1 MTTAPREVV
10 LPIIG
15 MTCANCA
22 RTVERAL
29 KRAPGVVEASVNFAA
44 EQAVVLLDPSAADLR
59 QAVERVRAAGYEVAT
74 ATVELPIR
82 GMADANDARAIERIL
97 HRIPGVLEAAVNLA
111 TESARVTMIVGVA
124 SVRDLIRAVRDAGY
138 EVTEAAEALEGAG
151 EDAEQAAREAEMAR
165 QRRRLLWGLV
175 FTLPTFWLSMQFD
188 LLHNVMPGMTRPM
201 GLDVLLLLLSTPVQF
216 GVGWDFYRGAYR
228 ALRMGTANMDV
239 LVALGTSA
247 AYFYSLAVTVAL
259 LLGSTALGRY
269 TYFETAAVIITL
281 IVLGKYL
288 EARAKG
294 RAGEAIRA
302 LMALQPER
310 ARVLRDGREIEI
322 PAAEVRVG
330 DLLLVRPGERIPA
343 DGIVLEGRSA
353 VDESMMTGESIPVE
367 KKPGDRVL
375 GGTVNTYGL
384 LKIEATR
391 VGRDTVL
398 AGIIRLV
405 REAQGSKAPIQRLAD
420 QVSAV
425 FVPTV
430 IAIAALAFLGWLL
443 IGGAGF
449 TRAMVN
455 AIAVLVVACPCA
467 MGLATPTAI
476 MVGTGRGATMGIL
489 FRNAQALEQ
498 LGKITLIAL
507 DKTGTLTRG
516 RPMVTRVIPG
526 PGWTVEE
533 VLRLAASVEQGS
545 EHPLAQAV
553 VEAAR
558 SQGLP
563 LEKPVGFS
571 ALPGRGVLAHLNGT
585 PIRVGGIAWVQ
596 AEGVRLNG
604 LEEAVRAL
612 QEQGQTTMLVARDG
626 EAIGVIAPGRRLKAR
641 GGGGRRRP
649 PPAGGSDG
657 DDHRR
662 QPAHRGGHRPAGRH
676 RPGLRRGPARR
687 QGGDR
692 PPPAGGRTSGG
703 HGGGRHQRRSRSG
716 PGRCGDRHGDRHG
729 GGDGDGRRHVD
740 ARGPAP
746 AAPGRP
752 SLPGHHAHHPPEP
765 VLGFLLQRDPDPGG
779 SPRFAPSDDG
789 RRGHGVLLHLRGDQ
803 LPALAGISELRGGG
817 WRTSRGGAPCPFE
830 GSADAA
836 WTIGILGILLLT
848 GCGASAPARRRA
860 GWVGR

>member
-44 EQAVVLLDPSAADLR
+44 EQAVVLFDPSAADLR

-165 QRRRLLWGLV
+165 QRRRLLWGLI

-489 FRNAQALEQ
+489 FRSAQALEQ

-626 EAIGVIAPGRRLKAR
+626 EAIGVIALADALKPEAAEAVAALHRLGVQTAMITGDNRRTAEAIARQAGIDRVFAEVLPGDKAEIVRRLQAE
-641 GGGGRRRP
+641 
-649 PPAGGSDG
+649 
-657 DDHRR
+657 
-662 QPAHRGGHRPAGRH
+662 GHRVAMV
-676 RPGLRRGPARR
+676 
-687 QGGDR
+687 
-692 PPPAGGRTSGG
+692 
-703 HGGGRHQRRSRSG
+703 
-716 PGRCGDRHGDRHG
+716 
-729 GGDGDGRRHVD
+729 GDGIND
-740 ARGPAP
+740 A
-746 AAPGRP
+746 
-752 SLPGHHAHHPPEP
+752 
-765 VLGFLLQRDPDPGG
+765 
-779 SPRFAPSDDG
+779 
-789 RRGHGVLLHLRGDQ
+789 
-803 LPALAGISELRGGG
+803 PALAQADVGIAMGTGTAVAMETADVTLMRGDLRLLPQAVRLSRATMRTIRQNLFWAFFYNVILIPVAALGLLHPMMAAGAMAFSSIFVVTNSLRLRGF
-817 WRTSRGGAPCPFE
+817 RS
-830 GSADAA
+830 
-836 WTIGILGILLLT
+836 
-848 GCGASAPARRRA
+848 
-860 GWVGR
+860 

>member
-124 SVRDLIRAVRDAGY
+124 SIRDLIRAVREAGY
-138 EVTEAAEALEGAG
+138 EVAEAAGALEGTG

-165 QRRRLLWGLV
+165 HRRRLLWGAI

-188 LLHNVMPGMTRPM
+188 LLHGIMPGMARPIS
-201 GLDVLLLLLSTPVQF
+201 LDVVLLLLSTPVQL
-216 GVGWDFYRGAYR
+216 GVGRDFYRGAYR

-259 LLGSTALGRY
+259 LLGSAALGRY

-294 RAGEAIRA
+294 RASEAIRA
-302 LMALQPER
+302 LMALRPER
-310 ARVLRDGREIEI
+310 ARVLRDGQEIEI

-343 DGIVLEGRSA
+343 DGIVLEGRST

-449 TRAMVN
+449 TWAMVN

-498 LGKITLIAL
+498 LGKITRIAL

-563 LEKPVGFS
+563 LEKLVGFS
-571 ALPGRGVLAHLNGT
+571 ALPGRGVLAHLNGRT
-585 PIRVGGIAWVQ
+585 IRVGQIAWLQ
-596 AEGVRLNG
+596 AEGVSLNG
-604 LEEAVRAL
+604 LEGAVRTL
-612 QEQGQTTMLVARDG
+612 QAQGQTTMLVARDG
-626 EAIGVIAPGRRLKAR
+626 EAVGVIVLADALKPEAAEAVFALHRMGVRTVMVTGDNQRTAEAIARQAGIDRVFAEVLPGDKAEIVRRLQAE
-641 GGGGRRRP
+641 
-649 PPAGGSDG
+649 
-657 DDHRR
+657 
-662 QPAHRGGHRPAGRH
+662 GHRVAMV
-676 RPGLRRGPARR
+676 
-687 QGGDR
+687 
-692 PPPAGGRTSGG
+692 
-703 HGGGRHQRRSRSG
+703 
-716 PGRCGDRHGDRHG
+716 
-729 GGDGDGRRHVD
+729 GDGIND
-740 ARGPAP
+740 A
-746 AAPGRP
+746 
-752 SLPGHHAHHPPEP
+752 
-765 VLGFLLQRDPDPGG
+765 
-779 SPRFAPSDDG
+779 
-789 RRGHGVLLHLRGDQ
+789 
-803 LPALAGISELRGGG
+803 PALAQADVGIAMGTGTAVAMETADVTLMRGDLRLLPQAVRLSRATMRTIRQNLFWAFFYNVILIPVAALGLLHPMMAAGAMAFSSIFVVTNSLRLRGFQG
-817 WRTSRGGAPCPFE
+817 
-830 GSADAA
+830 
-836 WTIGILGILLLT
+836 
-848 GCGASAPARRRA
+848 
-860 GWVGR
+860 

>member
-1 MTTAPREVV
+1 LTTAPREVV

-151 EDAEQAAREAEMAR
+151 EDTEQAAREAEMAR
-165 QRRRLLWGLV
+165 QRRRLLWGLI

-322 PAAEVRVG
+322 PATEVRVG

-489 FRNAQALEQ
+489 FRSAQALEQ

-626 EAIGVIAPGRRLKAR
+626 EAIGVIALADALKPEAAEAVAALHRLGVQTAMITGDNRRTAEAIARQAGIDRVFAEVLPGDKAEIVRRLQAE
-641 GGGGRRRP
+641 
-649 PPAGGSDG
+649 
-657 DDHRR
+657 
-662 QPAHRGGHRPAGRH
+662 GHRVAMV
-676 RPGLRRGPARR
+676 
-687 QGGDR
+687 
-692 PPPAGGRTSGG
+692 
-703 HGGGRHQRRSRSG
+703 
-716 PGRCGDRHGDRHG
+716 
-729 GGDGDGRRHVD
+729 GDGIND
-740 ARGPAP
+740 A
-746 AAPGRP
+746 
-752 SLPGHHAHHPPEP
+752 
-765 VLGFLLQRDPDPGG
+765 
-779 SPRFAPSDDG
+779 
-789 RRGHGVLLHLRGDQ
+789 
-803 LPALAGISELRGGG
+803 PALAQADVGIAMGTGTAVAMETADVTLMRGDLRLLPQAVRLSRATMRTIRQNLFWAFFYNVILIPVAALGLLHPMLAAGAMAFSSIFVVTNSLRLRGF
-817 WRTSRGGAPCPFE
+817 RS
-830 GSADAA
+830 
-836 WTIGILGILLLT
+836 
-848 GCGASAPARRRA
+848 
-860 GWVGR
+860 

>member
-1 MTTAPREVV
+1 VV

-489 FRNAQALEQ
+489 FRSAQALEQ

-626 EAIGVIAPGRRLKAR
+626 EAIGVIALADALKPEAAEAVAALHRLGVQTAMITGDNRRTAEAIARQAGIDRVFAEVLPGDKAEIVRRLQAE
-641 GGGGRRRP
+641 
-649 PPAGGSDG
+649 
-657 DDHRR
+657 
-662 QPAHRGGHRPAGRH
+662 GHRVAMV
-676 RPGLRRGPARR
+676 
-687 QGGDR
+687 
-692 PPPAGGRTSGG
+692 
-703 HGGGRHQRRSRSG
+703 
-716 PGRCGDRHGDRHG
+716 
-729 GGDGDGRRHVD
+729 GDGIND
-740 ARGPAP
+740 A
-746 AAPGRP
+746 
-752 SLPGHHAHHPPEP
+752 
-765 VLGFLLQRDPDPGG
+765 
-779 SPRFAPSDDG
+779 
-789 RRGHGVLLHLRGDQ
+789 
-803 LPALAGISELRGGG
+803 PALAQADVGIAMGTGTAVAMETADVTLMRGDLRLLPQAVRLSRATMRTIRQNLFWAFFYNVILIPVAALGLLHPMMAAGAMAFSSIFVVTNSLRLRGF
-817 WRTSRGGAPCPFE
+817 RS
-830 GSADAA
+830 
-836 WTIGILGILLLT
+836 
-848 GCGASAPARRRA
+848 
-860 GWVGR
+860 

>member
-44 EQAVVLLDPSAADLR
+44 EQAAVLLDPSAADLR
-59 QAVERVRAAGYEVAT
+59 QAVERVRAVGYEVAT
-74 ATVELPIR
+74 ATVGLPIR

-124 SVRDLIRAVRDAGY
+124 SVRDLIRAVREAGY
-138 EVTEAAEALEGAG
+138 EVAEAAGALEGAG

-165 QRRRLLWGLV
+165 HRRRLLWGAI

-188 LLHNVMPGMTRPM
+188 LLHGIMPGMARPIS
-201 GLDVLLLLLSTPVQF
+201 LDVVLLLLSTPVQL
-216 GVGWDFYRGAYR
+216 GVGRDFYRGAYR

-259 LLGSTALGRY
+259 LLGSAALGRY

-430 IAIAALAFLGWLL
+430 IAIAALTFLGWLL

-498 LGKITLIAL
+498 LGKVARIAL

-626 EAIGVIAPGRRLKAR
+626 EAIGVIALADALKPEAAEAVAALHRLGVQTAMITGDNRRTAEAIARQAGIDRVFAEVLPGDKAEIVRRLQAE
-641 GGGGRRRP
+641 
-649 PPAGGSDG
+649 
-657 DDHRR
+657 
-662 QPAHRGGHRPAGRH
+662 GHRVAMV
-676 RPGLRRGPARR
+676 
-687 QGGDR
+687 
-692 PPPAGGRTSGG
+692 
-703 HGGGRHQRRSRSG
+703 
-716 PGRCGDRHGDRHG
+716 
-729 GGDGDGRRHVD
+729 GDGIND
-740 ARGPAP
+740 A
-746 AAPGRP
+746 
-752 SLPGHHAHHPPEP
+752 
-765 VLGFLLQRDPDPGG
+765 
-779 SPRFAPSDDG
+779 
-789 RRGHGVLLHLRGDQ
+789 
-803 LPALAGISELRGGG
+803 PALAQADVGIAMGTGTAVAMETADVTLMRGDLRLLPQAVRLSRATMRTIRQNLFWAFFYNVILIPVAALGLLHPMMAAGAMAFSSIFVVTNSLRLRGF
-817 WRTSRGGAPCPFE
+817 RS
-830 GSADAA
+830 
-836 WTIGILGILLLT
+836 
-848 GCGASAPARRRA
+848 
-860 GWVGR
+860 

>member
-165 QRRRLLWGLV
+165 QRRRLLWGLI

-489 FRNAQALEQ
+489 FRSAQALEQ

-626 EAIGVIAPGRRLKAR
+626 EAIGVIALADALKPEAAEAVAALHRLGVQTAMITGDNRRTAEAIARQAGIDRVFAEVLPGDKAEIVRRLQAE
-641 GGGGRRRP
+641 
-649 PPAGGSDG
+649 
-657 DDHRR
+657 
-662 QPAHRGGHRPAGRH
+662 GHRVAMV
-676 RPGLRRGPARR
+676 
-687 QGGDR
+687 
-692 PPPAGGRTSGG
+692 
-703 HGGGRHQRRSRSG
+703 
-716 PGRCGDRHGDRHG
+716 
-729 GGDGDGRRHVD
+729 GDGIND
-740 ARGPAP
+740 A
-746 AAPGRP
+746 
-752 SLPGHHAHHPPEP
+752 
-765 VLGFLLQRDPDPGG
+765 
-779 SPRFAPSDDG
+779 
-789 RRGHGVLLHLRGDQ
+789 
-803 LPALAGISELRGGG
+803 PALAQADVGIAMGTGTAVAMETADVTLMRGDLRLLPQAVRLSRATMRTIRQNLFWAFFYNVILIPVAALGLLHPMMAAGAMAFSSIFVVTNSLRLRGF
-817 WRTSRGGAPCPFE
+817 RS
-830 GSADAA
+830 
-836 WTIGILGILLLT
+836 
-848 GCGASAPARRRA
+848 
-860 GWVGR
+860 

>member
-151 EDAEQAAREAEMAR
+151 EDTEQAAREAEMAR
-165 QRRRLLWGLV
+165 QRRRLLWGLI

-322 PAAEVRVG
+322 PATEVRVG

-489 FRNAQALEQ
+489 FRSAQALEQ

-596 AEGVRLNG
+596 AKGVRLNG

-626 EAIGVIAPGRRLKAR
+626 EAIGVIALADALKPEAAEAVAALHRLGVQTAMITGDNRRTAEAIARQAGIDRVFAEVLPGDKAEIVRRLQAE
-641 GGGGRRRP
+641 
-649 PPAGGSDG
+649 
-657 DDHRR
+657 
-662 QPAHRGGHRPAGRH
+662 GHRVAMV
-676 RPGLRRGPARR
+676 
-687 QGGDR
+687 
-692 PPPAGGRTSGG
+692 
-703 HGGGRHQRRSRSG
+703 
-716 PGRCGDRHGDRHG
+716 
-729 GGDGDGRRHVD
+729 GDGIND
-740 ARGPAP
+740 A
-746 AAPGRP
+746 
-752 SLPGHHAHHPPEP
+752 
-765 VLGFLLQRDPDPGG
+765 
-779 SPRFAPSDDG
+779 
-789 RRGHGVLLHLRGDQ
+789 
-803 LPALAGISELRGGG
+803 PALAQADVGIAMGTGTAVAMETADVTLMRGDLRLLPQAVRLSRATMRTIRQNLFWAFFYNVILIPVAALGLLHPMLAAGAMAFSSIFVVTNSLRLRGF
-817 WRTSRGGAPCPFE
+817 RS
-830 GSADAA
+830 
-836 WTIGILGILLLT
+836 
-848 GCGASAPARRRA
+848 
-860 GWVGR
+860 

>member
-626 EAIGVIAPGRRLKAR
+626 EAIGVIALADALKPEAAEAVAALHRLGVQTAMITGDNRRTAEAIARQAGIDRVFAEVLPGDKAEIVRRLQAE
-641 GGGGRRRP
+641 
-649 PPAGGSDG
+649 
-657 DDHRR
+657 
-662 QPAHRGGHRPAGRH
+662 GHRVAMV
-676 RPGLRRGPARR
+676 
-687 QGGDR
+687 
-692 PPPAGGRTSGG
+692 
-703 HGGGRHQRRSRSG
+703 
-716 PGRCGDRHGDRHG
+716 
-729 GGDGDGRRHVD
+729 GDGIND
-740 ARGPAP
+740 A
-746 AAPGRP
+746 
-752 SLPGHHAHHPPEP
+752 
-765 VLGFLLQRDPDPGG
+765 
-779 SPRFAPSDDG
+779 
-789 RRGHGVLLHLRGDQ
+789 
-803 LPALAGISELRGGG
+803 PALAQADVGIAMGTGTAVAMETADVTLMRGDLRLLPQAVRLSRATMRTIRQNLFWAFFYNVILIPVAALGLLHPMMAAGAMAFSSIFVVTNSLRLRGF
-817 WRTSRGGAPCPFE
+817 RS
-830 GSADAA
+830 
-836 WTIGILGILLLT
+836 
-848 GCGASAPARRRA
+848 
-860 GWVGR
+860 

>member
-29 KRAPGVVEASVNFAA
+29 KRTPGVVEASVNFAA

-74 ATVELPIR
+74 ATVELPIL
-82 GMADANDARAIERIL
+82 GMTCANCARTIERAL
-97 HRIPGVLEAAVNLA
+97 HRVPGVLEAAVNLA
-111 TESARVTMIVGVA
+111 AERARITYVVGVA
-124 SVRDLIRAVRDAGY
+124 SIRDLIQAVREAGY
-138 EVTEAAEALEGAG
+138 DVVEAAGGLEEAGM
-151 EDAEQAAREAEMAR
+151 DAEQAAREAELAR
-165 QRRRLLWGLV
+165 QRRRFLWGLI

-188 LLHNVMPGMTRPM
+188 LLHNVMPGMARP
-201 GLDVLLLLLSTPVQF
+201 LLLDWLLLFLSTPVQL

-228 ALRMGTANMDV
+228 ALRLGTANMDV

-247 AYFYSLAVTVAL
+247 AYFYSLAVTLAL
-259 LLGSTALGRY
+259 TLGSTALGRY

-294 RAGEAIRA
+294 RASEAIRA
-302 LMALQPER
+302 LMALQPEQ
-310 ARVLRDGREIEI
+310 ARVLRDGQEIEI

-330 DLLLVRPGERIPA
+330 DLLIVRPGERIPA

-353 VDESMMTGESIPVE
+353 VDESMMTGESLPVE
-367 KKPGDRVL
+367 KGPGDRVL
-375 GGTVNTYGL
+375 GGTVNQHGL
-384 LKIEATR
+384 LKIEATH

-425 FVPTV
+425 FVPVV

-516 RPMVTRVIPG
+516 RPVVTRVIPG

-585 PIRVGGIAWVQ
+585 TIRVGGIAWLQ

-626 EAIGVIAPGRRLKAR
+626 EAIGVIALADALKPEAAEAVATLHRLGVQTAMITGDNRRTAEAIARQAGIDRVFAEVLPGDKAEIVRRLR
-641 GGGGRRRP
+641 GE
-649 PPAGGSDG
+649 
-657 DDHRR
+657 
-662 QPAHRGGHRPAGRH
+662 GHRVAMV
-676 RPGLRRGPARR
+676 
-687 QGGDR
+687 
-692 PPPAGGRTSGG
+692 
-703 HGGGRHQRRSRSG
+703 
-716 PGRCGDRHGDRHG
+716 
-729 GGDGDGRRHVD
+729 GDGIND
-740 ARGPAP
+740 A
-746 AAPGRP
+746 
-752 SLPGHHAHHPPEP
+752 
-765 VLGFLLQRDPDPGG
+765 
-779 SPRFAPSDDG
+779 
-789 RRGHGVLLHLRGDQ
+789 
-803 LPALAGISELRGGG
+803 PALAQADVGIAMGTGTAVAMETADVTLMRGDLRLLPQAIRLSRVTMRTIRQNLFWAFFYNVILIPVAALGLLHPMMAAGAMAFSSIFVVTNSLRLRGF
-817 WRTSRGGAPCPFE
+817 RG
-830 GSADAA
+830 
-836 WTIGILGILLLT
+836 
-848 GCGASAPARRRA
+848 
-860 GWVGR
+860 

>member
-1 MTTAPREVV
+1 VV

-489 FRNAQALEQ
+489 FRSAQALEQ

-526 PGWTVEE
+526 PGWTMEE

-626 EAIGVIAPGRRLKAR
+626 EAIGVIALADALKPEAAEAVAALHRLGVQTAMITGDNRRTAEAIARQAGIDRVFAEVLPGDKAEIVRRLQAE
-641 GGGGRRRP
+641 
-649 PPAGGSDG
+649 
-657 DDHRR
+657 
-662 QPAHRGGHRPAGRH
+662 GHRVAMV
-676 RPGLRRGPARR
+676 
-687 QGGDR
+687 
-692 PPPAGGRTSGG
+692 
-703 HGGGRHQRRSRSG
+703 
-716 PGRCGDRHGDRHG
+716 
-729 GGDGDGRRHVD
+729 GDGIND
-740 ARGPAP
+740 A
-746 AAPGRP
+746 
-752 SLPGHHAHHPPEP
+752 
-765 VLGFLLQRDPDPGG
+765 
-779 SPRFAPSDDG
+779 
-789 RRGHGVLLHLRGDQ
+789 
-803 LPALAGISELRGGG
+803 PALAQADVGIAMGTGTAVAMETADVTLMRGDLRLLPQAVRLSRATMRTIRQNLFWAFFYNVILIPVAALGLLHPMMAAGAMAFSSIFVVTNSLRLRGF
-817 WRTSRGGAPCPFE
+817 RS
-830 GSADAA
+830 
-836 WTIGILGILLLT
+836 
-848 GCGASAPARRRA
+848 
-860 GWVGR
+860 

>member
-44 EQAVVLLDPSAADLR
+44 EQAVVLFDPSAADLR

-82 GMADANDARAIERIL
+82 GMADANDARAVERIL

-188 LLHNVMPGMTRPM
+188 LLHNVMPGMARPM

-489 FRNAQALEQ
+489 FRSAQALEQ

-626 EAIGVIAPGRRLKAR
+626 EAIGVIALADALKPEAAEAVAALHRLGVQTAMITGDNRRTAEAIARQAGIDRVFAEVLPGDKAEIVRRLQAE
-641 GGGGRRRP
+641 
-649 PPAGGSDG
+649 
-657 DDHRR
+657 
-662 QPAHRGGHRPAGRH
+662 GHRVAMV
-676 RPGLRRGPARR
+676 
-687 QGGDR
+687 
-692 PPPAGGRTSGG
+692 
-703 HGGGRHQRRSRSG
+703 
-716 PGRCGDRHGDRHG
+716 
-729 GGDGDGRRHVD
+729 GDGIND
-740 ARGPAP
+740 A
-746 AAPGRP
+746 
-752 SLPGHHAHHPPEP
+752 
-765 VLGFLLQRDPDPGG
+765 
-779 SPRFAPSDDG
+779 
-789 RRGHGVLLHLRGDQ
+789 
-803 LPALAGISELRGGG
+803 PALAQADVGIAMGTGTAVAMETADVTLIRGDLRLLPQAVRLSRATMRTIRQNLFWAFFYNVILIPVAALGLLHPMMAAGAMAFSSIFVVTNSLRLRGF
-817 WRTSRGGAPCPFE
+817 RS
-830 GSADAA
+830 
-836 WTIGILGILLLT
+836 
-848 GCGASAPARRRA
+848 
-860 GWVGR
+860 

>member
-1 MTTAPREVV
+1 LTTAPREVV

-44 EQAVVLLDPSAADLR
+44 EQAVMLLDPSAADLR

-151 EDAEQAAREAEMAR
+151 EDTEQAAREAEMAR
-165 QRRRLLWGLV
+165 QRRRLLWGLI

-322 PAAEVRVG
+322 PATEVRVG

-489 FRNAQALEQ
+489 FRSAQALEQ

-596 AEGVRLNG
+596 AKGVRLNG

-626 EAIGVIAPGRRLKAR
+626 EAIGVIALADALKPEAAEAVAALHRLGVQTAMITGDNRRTAEAIARQAGIDRVFAEVLPGDKAEIVRRLQAE
-641 GGGGRRRP
+641 
-649 PPAGGSDG
+649 
-657 DDHRR
+657 
-662 QPAHRGGHRPAGRH
+662 GHRVAMV
-676 RPGLRRGPARR
+676 
-687 QGGDR
+687 
-692 PPPAGGRTSGG
+692 
-703 HGGGRHQRRSRSG
+703 
-716 PGRCGDRHGDRHG
+716 
-729 GGDGDGRRHVD
+729 GDGIND
-740 ARGPAP
+740 A
-746 AAPGRP
+746 
-752 SLPGHHAHHPPEP
+752 
-765 VLGFLLQRDPDPGG
+765 
-779 SPRFAPSDDG
+779 
-789 RRGHGVLLHLRGDQ
+789 
-803 LPALAGISELRGGG
+803 PALAQADVGIAMGTGTAVAMETADVTLMRGDLRLLPQAVRLSRATMRTIRQNLFWAFFYNVILIPVAALGLLHPMLAAGAMAFSSIFVVTNSLRLRGF
-817 WRTSRGGAPCPFE
+817 RS
-830 GSADAA
+830 
-836 WTIGILGILLLT
+836 
-848 GCGASAPARRRA
+848 
-860 GWVGR
+860 

>member
-1 MTTAPREVV
+1 MTAAPQEVV

-59 QAVERVRAAGYEVAT
+59 QAVARVRAAGYEVAT

-82 GMADANDARAIERIL
+82 GMADANDAQAIERVL

-124 SVRDLIRAVRDAGY
+124 SVRDLIRAVREAGY
-138 EVTEAAEALEGAG
+138 EVVEAAGALEETGG
-151 EDAEQAAREAEMAR
+151 DAEQAAREAEMAR

-188 LLHNVMPGMTRPM
+188 LLHNVMPGMARPM

-294 RAGEAIRA
+294 RASEAIRA

-310 ARVLRDGREIEI
+310 ARVLRDGREVEI

-384 LKIEATR
+384 LKIEAAR

-467 MGLATPTAI
+467 LGLATPTAI

-498 LGKITLIAL
+498 LGKITRIAL

-526 PGWTVEE
+526 PGWTAEE
-533 VLRLAASVEQGS
+533 VLRLAANVEQGS

-571 ALPGRGVLAHLNGT
+571 ALPGRGVQAHLNGT
-585 PIRVGGIAWVQ
+585 TIRVGGIAWLQ

-604 LEEAVRAL
+604 LEEAARAL

-626 EAIGVIAPGRRLKAR
+626 EAIGVIALADALKPEAAEAVAALHRLGVQTVMITGDNRRTAEAIARQAGIDRVFAEVLPGDKAEIVRRLQAE
-641 GGGGRRRP
+641 
-649 PPAGGSDG
+649 
-657 DDHRR
+657 
-662 QPAHRGGHRPAGRH
+662 GHRVAMV
-676 RPGLRRGPARR
+676 
-687 QGGDR
+687 
-692 PPPAGGRTSGG
+692 
-703 HGGGRHQRRSRSG
+703 
-716 PGRCGDRHGDRHG
+716 
-729 GGDGDGRRHVD
+729 GDGIND
-740 ARGPAP
+740 A
-746 AAPGRP
+746 
-752 SLPGHHAHHPPEP
+752 
-765 VLGFLLQRDPDPGG
+765 
-779 SPRFAPSDDG
+779 
-789 RRGHGVLLHLRGDQ
+789 
-803 LPALAGISELRGGG
+803 PALAQADVGIAMGTGTAVAMETADVTLMRGDLRLLPQAIRLSRGTMRTIRQNLFWAFFYNVILIPVAALGLLHPMMAAGAMAFSSIFVVTNSLRLRGF
-817 WRTSRGGAPCPFE
+817 RG
-830 GSADAA
+830 
-836 WTIGILGILLLT
+836 
-848 GCGASAPARRRA
+848 
-860 GWVGR
+860 

>member
-44 EQAVVLLDPSAADLR
+44 EQAVVLFDPSAADLR

-391 VGRDTVL
+391 VGRDTML

-476 MVGTGRGATMGIL
+476 MVGTGQGATMGIL

-626 EAIGVIAPGRRLKAR
+626 EAIGVIALADALKPEAAEAVAALHRLGVQTAMITGDNRRTAEAIARQAGIDRVFAEVLPGDKAEIVRRLQAE
-641 GGGGRRRP
+641 
-649 PPAGGSDG
+649 
-657 DDHRR
+657 
-662 QPAHRGGHRPAGRH
+662 GHRVAMV
-676 RPGLRRGPARR
+676 
-687 QGGDR
+687 
-692 PPPAGGRTSGG
+692 
-703 HGGGRHQRRSRSG
+703 
-716 PGRCGDRHGDRHG
+716 
-729 GGDGDGRRHVD
+729 GDGIND
-740 ARGPAP
+740 A
-746 AAPGRP
+746 
-752 SLPGHHAHHPPEP
+752 
-765 VLGFLLQRDPDPGG
+765 
-779 SPRFAPSDDG
+779 
-789 RRGHGVLLHLRGDQ
+789 
-803 LPALAGISELRGGG
+803 PALAQADVGIAMGTGTAVAMETADVTLMRGDLRLLPQAVRLSRATMRTIRQNLFWAFFYNVILIPVAALGLLHPMMAAGAMAFSSIFVVTNSLRLRGF
-817 WRTSRGGAPCPFE
+817 RS
-830 GSADAA
+830 
-836 WTIGILGILLLT
+836 
-848 GCGASAPARRRA
+848 
-860 GWVGR
+860 

>member
-1 MTTAPREVV
+1 LTTAPREVV

-124 SVRDLIRAVRDAGY
+124 SVRDLIRVVRDAGY

-165 QRRRLLWGLV
+165 QRRRLLWGLI

-188 LLHNVMPGMTRPM
+188 LLHNVMPGMARPM

-489 FRNAQALEQ
+489 FRSAQALEQ

-596 AEGVRLNG
+596 AKGVRLNG

-626 EAIGVIAPGRRLKAR
+626 EAIGVIALADALKPEAAEAVAALHRLGVQTAMITGDNRRTAEAIARQAGIDRVFAEVLPGDKAEIVRRLQAE
-641 GGGGRRRP
+641 
-649 PPAGGSDG
+649 
-657 DDHRR
+657 
-662 QPAHRGGHRPAGRH
+662 GHRVAMV
-676 RPGLRRGPARR
+676 
-687 QGGDR
+687 
-692 PPPAGGRTSGG
+692 
-703 HGGGRHQRRSRSG
+703 
-716 PGRCGDRHGDRHG
+716 
-729 GGDGDGRRHVD
+729 GDGIND
-740 ARGPAP
+740 A
-746 AAPGRP
+746 
-752 SLPGHHAHHPPEP
+752 
-765 VLGFLLQRDPDPGG
+765 
-779 SPRFAPSDDG
+779 
-789 RRGHGVLLHLRGDQ
+789 
-803 LPALAGISELRGGG
+803 PALAQADVGIAMGTGTAVAMETADVTLMRGDLRLLPQAVRLSRATMRTIRQNLFWAFFYNVILIPVAALGLLHPMLAAGAMAFSSIFVVTNSLRLRGF
-817 WRTSRGGAPCPFE
+817 RS
-830 GSADAA
+830 
-836 WTIGILGILLLT
+836 
-848 GCGASAPARRRA
+848 
-860 GWVGR
+860 

>member
-124 SVRDLIRAVRDAGY
+124 SVRDLIRTVRDAGY

-425 FVPTV
+425 FVPMV

-489 FRNAQALEQ
+489 FRSAQALEQ

-585 PIRVGGIAWVQ
+585 TIRVGGIAWVQ

-626 EAIGVIAPGRRLKAR
+626 EAIGVIALADALKPEAAEAVAALHRLGVQTAMITGDNRRTAEAIARQAGIDRVFAEVLPGDKAEIVRRLQAE
-641 GGGGRRRP
+641 
-649 PPAGGSDG
+649 
-657 DDHRR
+657 
-662 QPAHRGGHRPAGRH
+662 GHRVAMV
-676 RPGLRRGPARR
+676 
-687 QGGDR
+687 
-692 PPPAGGRTSGG
+692 
-703 HGGGRHQRRSRSG
+703 
-716 PGRCGDRHGDRHG
+716 
-729 GGDGDGRRHVD
+729 GDGIND
-740 ARGPAP
+740 A
-746 AAPGRP
+746 
-752 SLPGHHAHHPPEP
+752 
-765 VLGFLLQRDPDPGG
+765 
-779 SPRFAPSDDG
+779 
-789 RRGHGVLLHLRGDQ
+789 
-803 LPALAGISELRGGG
+803 PALAQADVGIAMGTGTAVAMETADVTLMRGDLRLLPQAVRLSRATMRTIRQNLFWAFFYNVILIPVAALGLLHPMMAAGAMAFSSIFVVTNSLRLRGF
-817 WRTSRGGAPCPFE
+817 RS
-830 GSADAA
+830 
-836 WTIGILGILLLT
+836 
-848 GCGASAPARRRA
+848 
-860 GWVGR
+860 

>member
-44 EQAVVLLDPSAADLR
+44 EQAVVLFDPSAADLR

-82 GMADANDARAIERIL
+82 GMADANDARAVERIL

-489 FRNAQALEQ
+489 FRSAQALEQ

-626 EAIGVIAPGRRLKAR
+626 EAIGVIALADALKPEAAEAVAALHRLGVQTAMITGDNRRTAEAIARQAGIDRVFAEVLPGDKAEIVRRLQAE
-641 GGGGRRRP
+641 
-649 PPAGGSDG
+649 
-657 DDHRR
+657 
-662 QPAHRGGHRPAGRH
+662 GHRVAMV
-676 RPGLRRGPARR
+676 
-687 QGGDR
+687 
-692 PPPAGGRTSGG
+692 
-703 HGGGRHQRRSRSG
+703 
-716 PGRCGDRHGDRHG
+716 
-729 GGDGDGRRHVD
+729 GDGIND
-740 ARGPAP
+740 A
-746 AAPGRP
+746 
-752 SLPGHHAHHPPEP
+752 
-765 VLGFLLQRDPDPGG
+765 
-779 SPRFAPSDDG
+779 
-789 RRGHGVLLHLRGDQ
+789 
-803 LPALAGISELRGGG
+803 PALAQADVGIAMGTGTAVAMETADVTLMRGDLRLLPQAVRLSRATMRTIRQNLFWAFFYNVILIPVAALGLLHPMMAAGAMAFSSIFVVTNSLRLRGF
-817 WRTSRGGAPCPFE
+817 RS
-830 GSADAA
+830 
-836 WTIGILGILLLT
+836 
-848 GCGASAPARRRA
+848 
-860 GWVGR
+860 

>member
-188 LLHNVMPGMTRPM
+188 LLHNVMPGMARPM

-489 FRNAQALEQ
+489 FRSAQALEQ

-626 EAIGVIAPGRRLKAR
+626 EAIGVIALADALKPEAAEAVAALHRLGVQTAMITGDNRRTAEAIARQAGIDRVFAEVLPGDKAEIVRRLQAE
-641 GGGGRRRP
+641 
-649 PPAGGSDG
+649 
-657 DDHRR
+657 
-662 QPAHRGGHRPAGRH
+662 GHRVAMV
-676 RPGLRRGPARR
+676 
-687 QGGDR
+687 
-692 PPPAGGRTSGG
+692 
-703 HGGGRHQRRSRSG
+703 
-716 PGRCGDRHGDRHG
+716 
-729 GGDGDGRRHVD
+729 GDGIND
-740 ARGPAP
+740 A
-746 AAPGRP
+746 
-752 SLPGHHAHHPPEP
+752 
-765 VLGFLLQRDPDPGG
+765 
-779 SPRFAPSDDG
+779 
-789 RRGHGVLLHLRGDQ
+789 
-803 LPALAGISELRGGG
+803 PALAQADVGIAMGTGTAVAMETADVTLMRGDLRLLPQAVRLSRATMRTIRQNLFWAFFYNVILIPVAALGLLHPMMAAGAMAFSSIFVVTNSLRLRGF
-817 WRTSRGGAPCPFE
+817 RS
-830 GSADAA
+830 
-836 WTIGILGILLLT
+836 
-848 GCGASAPARRRA
+848 
-860 GWVGR
+860 

>member
-44 EQAVVLLDPSAADLR
+44 EQAVVLFDPSAADLR

-626 EAIGVIAPGRRLKAR
+626 EAIGVIALADALKPEAAEAVAALHRLGVQTAMITGDNRRTAEAIARQAGIDRVFAEVLPGDKAEIVRRLQAE
-641 GGGGRRRP
+641 
-649 PPAGGSDG
+649 
-657 DDHRR
+657 
-662 QPAHRGGHRPAGRH
+662 GHRVAMV
-676 RPGLRRGPARR
+676 
-687 QGGDR
+687 
-692 PPPAGGRTSGG
+692 
-703 HGGGRHQRRSRSG
+703 
-716 PGRCGDRHGDRHG
+716 
-729 GGDGDGRRHVD
+729 GDGIND
-740 ARGPAP
+740 A
-746 AAPGRP
+746 
-752 SLPGHHAHHPPEP
+752 
-765 VLGFLLQRDPDPGG
+765 
-779 SPRFAPSDDG
+779 
-789 RRGHGVLLHLRGDQ
+789 
-803 LPALAGISELRGGG
+803 PALAQADVGIAMGTGTAVAMETADVTLMRGDLRLLPQAVRLSRATMRTIRQNLFWAFFYNVILIPVAALGLLHPMMAAGAMAFSSIFVVTNSLRLRGF
-817 WRTSRGGAPCPFE
+817 RS
-830 GSADAA
+830 
-836 WTIGILGILLLT
+836 
-848 GCGASAPARRRA
+848 
-860 GWVGR
+860 

>member
-1 MTTAPREVV
+1 VV

-151 EDAEQAAREAEMAR
+151 EDTEQAAREAEMAR
-165 QRRRLLWGLV
+165 QRRRLLWGLI

-322 PAAEVRVG
+322 PATEVRVG

-489 FRNAQALEQ
+489 FRSAQALEQ

-626 EAIGVIAPGRRLKAR
+626 EAIGVIALADALKPEAAEAVAALHRLGVQTAMITGDNRRTAEAIARQAGIDRVFAEVLPGDKAEIVRRLQAE
-641 GGGGRRRP
+641 
-649 PPAGGSDG
+649 
-657 DDHRR
+657 
-662 QPAHRGGHRPAGRH
+662 GHRVAMV
-676 RPGLRRGPARR
+676 
-687 QGGDR
+687 
-692 PPPAGGRTSGG
+692 
-703 HGGGRHQRRSRSG
+703 
-716 PGRCGDRHGDRHG
+716 
-729 GGDGDGRRHVD
+729 GDGIND
-740 ARGPAP
+740 A
-746 AAPGRP
+746 
-752 SLPGHHAHHPPEP
+752 
-765 VLGFLLQRDPDPGG
+765 
-779 SPRFAPSDDG
+779 
-789 RRGHGVLLHLRGDQ
+789 
-803 LPALAGISELRGGG
+803 PALAQADVGIAMGTGTAVAMETADVTLMRGDLRLLPQAVRLSRATMRTIRQNLFWAFFYNVILIPVAALGLLHPMLAAGAMAFSSIFVVTNSLRLRGF
-817 WRTSRGGAPCPFE
+817 RS
-830 GSADAA
+830 
-836 WTIGILGILLLT
+836 
-848 GCGASAPARRRA
+848 
-860 GWVGR
+860 

>member
-1 MTTAPREVV
+1 VV

-151 EDAEQAAREAEMAR
+151 EDTEQAAREAEMAR
-165 QRRRLLWGLV
+165 QRRRLLWGLI

-322 PAAEVRVG
+322 PATEVRVG

-489 FRNAQALEQ
+489 FRSAQALEQ

-596 AEGVRLNG
+596 AKGVRLNG

-626 EAIGVIAPGRRLKAR
+626 EAIGVIALADALKPEAAEAVAALHRLGVQTAMITGDNRRTAEAIARQAGIDRVFAEVLPGDKAEIVRRLQAE
-641 GGGGRRRP
+641 
-649 PPAGGSDG
+649 
-657 DDHRR
+657 
-662 QPAHRGGHRPAGRH
+662 GHRVAMV
-676 RPGLRRGPARR
+676 
-687 QGGDR
+687 
-692 PPPAGGRTSGG
+692 
-703 HGGGRHQRRSRSG
+703 
-716 PGRCGDRHGDRHG
+716 
-729 GGDGDGRRHVD
+729 GDGIND
-740 ARGPAP
+740 A
-746 AAPGRP
+746 
-752 SLPGHHAHHPPEP
+752 
-765 VLGFLLQRDPDPGG
+765 
-779 SPRFAPSDDG
+779 
-789 RRGHGVLLHLRGDQ
+789 
-803 LPALAGISELRGGG
+803 PALAQADVGIAMGTGTAVAMETADVTLMRGDLRLLPQAVRLSRATMRTIRQNLFWAFFYNVILIPVAALGLLHPMLAAGAMAFSSIFVVTNSLRLRGF
-817 WRTSRGGAPCPFE
+817 RS
-830 GSADAA
+830 
-836 WTIGILGILLLT
+836 
-848 GCGASAPARRRA
+848 
-860 GWVGR
+860 

>member
-626 EAIGVIAPGRRLKAR
+626 EAIGVIALADALKPEAAEAVAALHRLGVQTAMITGDNRRTAEAIARQAGIDRVFAEVLPGDKAEIVRRLQAE
-641 GGGGRRRP
+641 
-649 PPAGGSDG
+649 
-657 DDHRR
+657 
-662 QPAHRGGHRPAGRH
+662 GHRVAMV
-676 RPGLRRGPARR
+676 
-687 QGGDR
+687 
-692 PPPAGGRTSGG
+692 
-703 HGGGRHQRRSRSG
+703 
-716 PGRCGDRHGDRHG
+716 
-729 GGDGDGRRHVD
+729 GDGIND
-740 ARGPAP
+740 A
-746 AAPGRP
+746 
-752 SLPGHHAHHPPEP
+752 
-765 VLGFLLQRDPDPGG
+765 
-779 SPRFAPSDDG
+779 
-789 RRGHGVLLHLRGDQ
+789 
-803 LPALAGISELRGGG
+803 PALAQADVGIAMGNGTAVAMETADVTLMRGDLRLLPQAVRLSRATMRTIRQNLFWAFFYNVILIPVAALGLLHPMMAAGAMAFSSIFVVTNSLRLRGF
-817 WRTSRGGAPCPFE
+817 RS
-830 GSADAA
+830 
-836 WTIGILGILLLT
+836 
-848 GCGASAPARRRA
+848 
-860 GWVGR
+860 

>member
-151 EDAEQAAREAEMAR
+151 EDTEQAAREAEMAR
-165 QRRRLLWGLV
+165 QRRRLLWGLI

-322 PAAEVRVG
+322 PATEVRVG

-489 FRNAQALEQ
+489 FRSAQALEQ

-626 EAIGVIAPGRRLKAR
+626 EAIGVIALADALKPEAAEAVAALHRLGVQTAMITGDNRRTAEAIARQAGIDRVFAEVLPGDKAEIVRRLQAE
-641 GGGGRRRP
+641 
-649 PPAGGSDG
+649 
-657 DDHRR
+657 
-662 QPAHRGGHRPAGRH
+662 GHRVAMV
-676 RPGLRRGPARR
+676 
-687 QGGDR
+687 
-692 PPPAGGRTSGG
+692 
-703 HGGGRHQRRSRSG
+703 
-716 PGRCGDRHGDRHG
+716 
-729 GGDGDGRRHVD
+729 GDGIND
-740 ARGPAP
+740 A
-746 AAPGRP
+746 
-752 SLPGHHAHHPPEP
+752 
-765 VLGFLLQRDPDPGG
+765 
-779 SPRFAPSDDG
+779 
-789 RRGHGVLLHLRGDQ
+789 
-803 LPALAGISELRGGG
+803 PALAQADVGIAMGTGTAVAMETADVTLMRGDLRLLPQAVRLSRATMRTIRQNLFWAFFYNVILIPVAALGLLHPMLAAGAMAFSSIFVVTNSLRLRGF
-817 WRTSRGGAPCPFE
+817 RS
-830 GSADAA
+830 
-836 WTIGILGILLLT
+836 
-848 GCGASAPARRRA
+848 
-860 GWVGR
+860 

>member
-165 QRRRLLWGLV
+165 QRRRLLWGLI

-489 FRNAQALEQ
+489 FRSAQALEQ

-585 PIRVGGIAWVQ
+585 TIRVGGIAWVQ

-626 EAIGVIAPGRRLKAR
+626 EAIGVIALADALKPEAAEAVAALHRLGVQTAMITGDNRRTAEAIARQAGIDRVFAEVLPGDKAEIVRRLQAE
-641 GGGGRRRP
+641 
-649 PPAGGSDG
+649 
-657 DDHRR
+657 
-662 QPAHRGGHRPAGRH
+662 GHRVAMV
-676 RPGLRRGPARR
+676 
-687 QGGDR
+687 
-692 PPPAGGRTSGG
+692 
-703 HGGGRHQRRSRSG
+703 
-716 PGRCGDRHGDRHG
+716 
-729 GGDGDGRRHVD
+729 GDGIND
-740 ARGPAP
+740 A
-746 AAPGRP
+746 
-752 SLPGHHAHHPPEP
+752 
-765 VLGFLLQRDPDPGG
+765 
-779 SPRFAPSDDG
+779 
-789 RRGHGVLLHLRGDQ
+789 
-803 LPALAGISELRGGG
+803 PALAQADVGIAMGTGTAVAMETADVTLMRGDLRLLPQAVRLSRATMRTIRQNLFWAFFYNVILIPVAALGLLHPMMAAGAMAFSSIFVVTNSLRLRGF
-817 WRTSRGGAPCPFE
+817 RS
-830 GSADAA
+830 
-836 WTIGILGILLLT
+836 
-848 GCGASAPARRRA
+848 
-860 GWVGR
+860 

>member
-1 MTTAPREVV
+1 LTTAPREVV

-151 EDAEQAAREAEMAR
+151 EDTEQAAREAEMAR
-165 QRRRLLWGLV
+165 QRRRLLWGLI

-322 PAAEVRVG
+322 PATEVRVG

-489 FRNAQALEQ
+489 FRSAQALEQ

-596 AEGVRLNG
+596 AKGVRLNG

-626 EAIGVIAPGRRLKAR
+626 EAIGVIALADALKPEAAEAVAALHRLGVQTAMITGDNRRTAEAIARQAGIDRVFAEVLPGDKAEIVRRLQAE
-641 GGGGRRRP
+641 
-649 PPAGGSDG
+649 
-657 DDHRR
+657 
-662 QPAHRGGHRPAGRH
+662 GHRVAMV
-676 RPGLRRGPARR
+676 
-687 QGGDR
+687 
-692 PPPAGGRTSGG
+692 
-703 HGGGRHQRRSRSG
+703 
-716 PGRCGDRHGDRHG
+716 
-729 GGDGDGRRHVD
+729 GDGIND
-740 ARGPAP
+740 A
-746 AAPGRP
+746 
-752 SLPGHHAHHPPEP
+752 
-765 VLGFLLQRDPDPGG
+765 
-779 SPRFAPSDDG
+779 
-789 RRGHGVLLHLRGDQ
+789 
-803 LPALAGISELRGGG
+803 PALAQADVGIAMGTGTAVAMETADVTLMRGDLRLLPQAVRLSRATMRTIRQNLFWAFFYNVILIPVAALGLLHPMLAAGAMAFSSIFVVTNSLRLRGF
-817 WRTSRGGAPCPFE
+817 RS
-830 GSADAA
+830 
-836 WTIGILGILLLT
+836 
-848 GCGASAPARRRA
+848 
-860 GWVGR
+860 

>member
-1 MTTAPREVV
+1 VV

-165 QRRRLLWGLV
+165 QRRLLWGLI

-188 LLHNVMPGMTRPM
+188 LLHNVMPGMARPM

-489 FRNAQALEQ
+489 FRSAQALEQ

-626 EAIGVIAPGRRLKAR
+626 EAIGVIALADALKPEAAEAVAALHRLGVQTAMITGDNRRTAEAIARQAGIDRVFAEVLPGDKAEIVRRLQAE
-641 GGGGRRRP
+641 
-649 PPAGGSDG
+649 
-657 DDHRR
+657 
-662 QPAHRGGHRPAGRH
+662 GHRVAMV
-676 RPGLRRGPARR
+676 
-687 QGGDR
+687 
-692 PPPAGGRTSGG
+692 
-703 HGGGRHQRRSRSG
+703 
-716 PGRCGDRHGDRHG
+716 
-729 GGDGDGRRHVD
+729 GDGIND
-740 ARGPAP
+740 A
-746 AAPGRP
+746 
-752 SLPGHHAHHPPEP
+752 
-765 VLGFLLQRDPDPGG
+765 
-779 SPRFAPSDDG
+779 
-789 RRGHGVLLHLRGDQ
+789 
-803 LPALAGISELRGGG
+803 PALAQADVGIAMGTGTAVAMETADVTLMRGDLRLLPQAVRLSRATMRTIRQNLFWAFFYNVILIPVAALGLLHPMLAAGAMAFSSIFVVTNSLRLRGF
-817 WRTSRGGAPCPFE
+817 RS
-830 GSADAA
+830 
-836 WTIGILGILLLT
+836 
-848 GCGASAPARRRA
+848 
-860 GWVGR
+860 

>member
-489 FRNAQALEQ
+489 FRSAQALEQ

-626 EAIGVIAPGRRLKAR
+626 EAIGVIALADALKPEAAEAVAALHRLGVQTAMITGDNRRTAEAIARQAGIDRVFAEVLPGDKAEIVRRLQAE
-641 GGGGRRRP
+641 
-649 PPAGGSDG
+649 
-657 DDHRR
+657 
-662 QPAHRGGHRPAGRH
+662 GHRVAMV
-676 RPGLRRGPARR
+676 
-687 QGGDR
+687 
-692 PPPAGGRTSGG
+692 
-703 HGGGRHQRRSRSG
+703 
-716 PGRCGDRHGDRHG
+716 
-729 GGDGDGRRHVD
+729 GDGIND
-740 ARGPAP
+740 A
-746 AAPGRP
+746 
-752 SLPGHHAHHPPEP
+752 
-765 VLGFLLQRDPDPGG
+765 
-779 SPRFAPSDDG
+779 
-789 RRGHGVLLHLRGDQ
+789 
-803 LPALAGISELRGGG
+803 PALAQADVGIAMGTGTAVAMETADVTLMRGDLRLLPQAVRLSRATMRTIRQNLFWAFFYNVILIPVAALGLLHPMMAAGAMAFSSIFVVTNSLRLRGF
-817 WRTSRGGAPCPFE
+817 RS
-830 GSADAA
+830 
-836 WTIGILGILLLT
+836 
-848 GCGASAPARRRA
+848 
-860 GWVGR
+860 

>member
-97 HRIPGVLEAAVNLA
+97 HRIPGMLEAAVNLA

-259 LLGSTALGRY
+259 LLGSAALGRY

-498 LGKITLIAL
+498 LGKVARIAL

-626 EAIGVIAPGRRLKAR
+626 EAIGVIALADALKPEAAEAVAALHRLGVQTAMITGDNRRTAEAIARQAGIDRVFAEVLPGDKAEIVRRLQAE
-641 GGGGRRRP
+641 
-649 PPAGGSDG
+649 
-657 DDHRR
+657 
-662 QPAHRGGHRPAGRH
+662 GHRVAMV
-676 RPGLRRGPARR
+676 
-687 QGGDR
+687 
-692 PPPAGGRTSGG
+692 
-703 HGGGRHQRRSRSG
+703 
-716 PGRCGDRHGDRHG
+716 
-729 GGDGDGRRHVD
+729 GDGIND
-740 ARGPAP
+740 A
-746 AAPGRP
+746 
-752 SLPGHHAHHPPEP
+752 
-765 VLGFLLQRDPDPGG
+765 
-779 SPRFAPSDDG
+779 
-789 RRGHGVLLHLRGDQ
+789 
-803 LPALAGISELRGGG
+803 PALAQADVGIAMGTGTAVAMETADVTLMRGDLRLLPQAVRLSRATM
-817 WRTSRGGAPCPFE
+817 RTIRQNLFWAFFYNVILIPVAALGLLHPMMAAGAMAFSSIFVVTNSLRLQ
-830 GSADAA
+830 GFRS
-836 WTIGILGILLLT
+836 
-848 GCGASAPARRRA
+848 
-860 GWVGR
+860 

>member
-165 QRRRLLWGLV
+165 QRRRLLWGLI

-425 FVPTV
+425 FVPMV

-489 FRNAQALEQ
+489 FRSAQALEQ

-626 EAIGVIAPGRRLKAR
+626 EAIGVIALADALKPEAAEAVAALHRLGVQTAMITGDNRRTAEAIARQAGIDRVFAEVLPGDKAEIVRRLQAE
-641 GGGGRRRP
+641 
-649 PPAGGSDG
+649 
-657 DDHRR
+657 
-662 QPAHRGGHRPAGRH
+662 GHRVAMV
-676 RPGLRRGPARR
+676 
-687 QGGDR
+687 
-692 PPPAGGRTSGG
+692 
-703 HGGGRHQRRSRSG
+703 
-716 PGRCGDRHGDRHG
+716 
-729 GGDGDGRRHVD
+729 GDGIND
-740 ARGPAP
+740 A
-746 AAPGRP
+746 
-752 SLPGHHAHHPPEP
+752 
-765 VLGFLLQRDPDPGG
+765 
-779 SPRFAPSDDG
+779 
-789 RRGHGVLLHLRGDQ
+789 
-803 LPALAGISELRGGG
+803 PALAQADVGIAMGTGTAVAMETADVTLMRGDLRLLPQAVRLSRATMRTIRQNLFWAFFYNVILIPVAALGLLHPMMAAGAMAFSSIFVVTNSLRLRGF
-817 WRTSRGGAPCPFE
+817 RS
-830 GSADAA
+830 
-836 WTIGILGILLLT
+836 
-848 GCGASAPARRRA
+848 
-860 GWVGR
+860 

>member
-165 QRRRLLWGLV
+165 QRRRLLWGLI

-489 FRNAQALEQ
+489 FRSAQALEQ

-626 EAIGVIAPGRRLKAR
+626 EAIGVIALADALKPEAAEAVAALHRLGVQTAMITGDNRRTAEAIARQAGIDRVFAEVLPGDKAEIVRRLQAE
-641 GGGGRRRP
+641 
-649 PPAGGSDG
+649 
-657 DDHRR
+657 
-662 QPAHRGGHRPAGRH
+662 GHRVAMV
-676 RPGLRRGPARR
+676 
-687 QGGDR
+687 
-692 PPPAGGRTSGG
+692 
-703 HGGGRHQRRSRSG
+703 
-716 PGRCGDRHGDRHG
+716 
-729 GGDGDGRRHVD
+729 GDGIND
-740 ARGPAP
+740 A
-746 AAPGRP
+746 
-752 SLPGHHAHHPPEP
+752 
-765 VLGFLLQRDPDPGG
+765 
-779 SPRFAPSDDG
+779 
-789 RRGHGVLLHLRGDQ
+789 
-803 LPALAGISELRGGG
+803 PALAQADVGIAMGTGTAVAMETADVTLMRGDLRLLPQAVRLSRATMRTIRQNLFWAFFYNVILIPVAALGLLHPMLAAGAMAFSSIFVVTNSLRLRGF
-817 WRTSRGGAPCPFE
+817 RS
-830 GSADAA
+830 
-836 WTIGILGILLLT
+836 
-848 GCGASAPARRRA
+848 
-860 GWVGR
+860 

>member
-165 QRRRLLWGLV
+165 QRRRLLWGLI

-425 FVPTV
+425 FVPMV

-489 FRNAQALEQ
+489 FRSAQALEQ

-571 ALPGRGVLAHLNGT
+571 ALPGRGVLAHLNGIT
-585 PIRVGGIAWVQ
+585 IRVGGIAWVQ

-626 EAIGVIAPGRRLKAR
+626 EAIGVIALADALKPEAAEAVAALHRLGVQTAMITGDNRRTAEAIARQAGIDRVFAEVLPGDKAEIVRRLQAE
-641 GGGGRRRP
+641 
-649 PPAGGSDG
+649 
-657 DDHRR
+657 
-662 QPAHRGGHRPAGRH
+662 GHRVAMV
-676 RPGLRRGPARR
+676 
-687 QGGDR
+687 
-692 PPPAGGRTSGG
+692 
-703 HGGGRHQRRSRSG
+703 
-716 PGRCGDRHGDRHG
+716 
-729 GGDGDGRRHVD
+729 GDGIND
-740 ARGPAP
+740 A
-746 AAPGRP
+746 
-752 SLPGHHAHHPPEP
+752 
-765 VLGFLLQRDPDPGG
+765 
-779 SPRFAPSDDG
+779 
-789 RRGHGVLLHLRGDQ
+789 
-803 LPALAGISELRGGG
+803 PALAQADVGIAMGTGTAVAMETADVTLMRGDLRLLPQAVRLSRATMRTIRQNLFWAFFYNMILIPVAALGLLHPMLAAGAMAFSSIFVVTNSLRLRGF
-817 WRTSRGGAPCPFE
+817 RS
-830 GSADAA
+830 
-836 WTIGILGILLLT
+836 
-848 GCGASAPARRRA
+848 
-860 GWVGR
+860 

>member
-97 HRIPGVLEAAVNLA
+97 HRIPGVLEAVVNLA

-165 QRRRLLWGLV
+165 QRRRLLWGLI

-188 LLHNVMPGMTRPM
+188 LLHNIMPGMTRPM

-489 FRNAQALEQ
+489 FRSAQALEQ

-626 EAIGVIAPGRRLKAR
+626 EAIGVIALADALKPEAAEAVAALHRLGVQTAMITGDNRRTAEAIARQAGIDRVFAEVLPGDKAEIVRRLQAE
-641 GGGGRRRP
+641 
-649 PPAGGSDG
+649 
-657 DDHRR
+657 
-662 QPAHRGGHRPAGRH
+662 GHRVAMV
-676 RPGLRRGPARR
+676 
-687 QGGDR
+687 
-692 PPPAGGRTSGG
+692 
-703 HGGGRHQRRSRSG
+703 
-716 PGRCGDRHGDRHG
+716 
-729 GGDGDGRRHVD
+729 GDGIND
-740 ARGPAP
+740 A
-746 AAPGRP
+746 
-752 SLPGHHAHHPPEP
+752 
-765 VLGFLLQRDPDPGG
+765 
-779 SPRFAPSDDG
+779 
-789 RRGHGVLLHLRGDQ
+789 
-803 LPALAGISELRGGG
+803 PALAQADVGIAMGTGTAVAMETADVTLMRGDLRLLPQAVRLSRATMRTIRQNLFWAFFYNVILIPVAALGLLHPMMAAGAMAFSSIFVVTNSLRLRGF
-817 WRTSRGGAPCPFE
+817 RS
-830 GSADAA
+830 
-836 WTIGILGILLLT
+836 
-848 GCGASAPARRRA
+848 
-860 GWVGR
+860 

>member
-1 MTTAPREVV
+1 VV

-44 EQAVVLLDPSAADLR
+44 EQAVVLFDPSAADLR

-165 QRRRLLWGLV
+165 QRRRLLWGLI

-489 FRNAQALEQ
+489 FRSAQALEQ

-626 EAIGVIAPGRRLKAR
+626 EAIGVIALADALKPEAAEAVAALHRLGVQTAMITGDNRRTAEAIARQAGIDRVFAEVLPGDKAEIVRRLQAE
-641 GGGGRRRP
+641 
-649 PPAGGSDG
+649 
-657 DDHRR
+657 
-662 QPAHRGGHRPAGRH
+662 GHRVAMV
-676 RPGLRRGPARR
+676 
-687 QGGDR
+687 
-692 PPPAGGRTSGG
+692 
-703 HGGGRHQRRSRSG
+703 
-716 PGRCGDRHGDRHG
+716 
-729 GGDGDGRRHVD
+729 GDGIND
-740 ARGPAP
+740 A
-746 AAPGRP
+746 
-752 SLPGHHAHHPPEP
+752 
-765 VLGFLLQRDPDPGG
+765 
-779 SPRFAPSDDG
+779 
-789 RRGHGVLLHLRGDQ
+789 
-803 LPALAGISELRGGG
+803 PALAQADVGIAMGTGTAVAMETADVTLMRGDLRLLPQAVRLSRATMRTIRQNLFWAFFYNVILIPVAALGLLHPMMAAGAMAFSSIFVVTNSLRLRGF
-817 WRTSRGGAPCPFE
+817 RS
-830 GSADAA
+830 
-836 WTIGILGILLLT
+836 
-848 GCGASAPARRRA
+848 
-860 GWVGR
+860 